1 MNDWLK
7 RTLKIL
13 PFVAVA
19 IFMTI
24 YGLSCSPQF
33 NEKPEITEAQR
44 RANTKLMPTNQHS
57 MKVPIGTQIGDT
69 ITCYDGIWLSEKAC
83 TNLAAAIKIAEQI
96 KKKTLEDVTRRK

>member
-13 PFVAVA
+13 PFVA
-19 IFMTI
+19 
-24 YGLSCSPQF
+24 
-33 NEKPEITEAQR
+33 
-44 RANTKLMPTNQHS
+44 
-57 MKVPIGTQIGDT
+57 GTQIGDT